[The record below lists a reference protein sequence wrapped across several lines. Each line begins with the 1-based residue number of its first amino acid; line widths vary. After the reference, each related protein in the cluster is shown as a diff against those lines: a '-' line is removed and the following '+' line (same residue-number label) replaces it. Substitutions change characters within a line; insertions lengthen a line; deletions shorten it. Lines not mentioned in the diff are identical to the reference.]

1 MQKNILKSM
10 SEDEEISFLKE
21 SSELEDFLMEFNE
34 Q

>member
-34 Q
+34 

>member
-1 MQKNILKSM
+1 MQKNILKSI

-34 Q
+34 

>member
-1 MQKNILKSM
+1 MQKNIQKSI

-34 Q
+34 

>member
-1 MQKNILKSM
+1 MQKKILKSI

-34 Q
+34 